1 MKRFALLLLSIL
13 PLTTFA
19 QTVITDASIQAG
31 QTLAISG
38 QVTLDG
44 FVFVEDGATLII
56 EPGTVV
62 RGKETPTSGD
72 LTSALIISRGG
83 RIYADGTAENPI
95 IFTAETDDLANPND
109 LTFEDRGLWGG
120 LIVLGRA
127 RTNRG
132 IDGQIEGI
140 PSTEIRAAYGGND
153 DHDNSGV
160 IRYVSVR
167 HGGAEL
173 APGDEINGVS
183 LAAVGDQT
191 IFEHV
196 EVYANLDDGFEWFG
210 GTVNSRYLVA
220 AFCADD
226 SFDYD
231 EGWRG
236 KNQFWLGFQAPDFA
250 GRIGE
255 HDGGTVNETGTPYAT
270 PWIYNATYI
279 GGGATSSPQGD
290 GDNALLFRDNAGGHY
305 ANSIITE
312 YNGQSAGRGISVE
325 DIAGEDSRSRM
336 ESGELTIANNI
347 WWNFAAGNNLEQF
360 ATQDF
365 VRAHLTANNNQ
376 IVDPRLRFIDRAAN
390 GQFDP
395 RPSLAG
401 PAAHGAIAPTL
412 PFFHTTSYYGAFDPR
427 GDNWMM
433 GWTALWDE
441 NHLSASNSDADQLWL
456 NHITPNTD
464 FATRI
469 VAVNSGAAAATVTL
483 HAFDNTGAAT
493 STQNLQ
499 INAGA
504 TSNQTSA
511 AIFGA
516 AAVSHIRVEAPQTVG
531 VAAAY
536 KANSGVGASA
546 LVNASGVM
554 GHSFVMVPG
563 ETDVVFDGAAI
574 VNHGASAAQVTVA
587 YLNAAGAVL
596 SQATIAQALAPH
608 AKALYVIAPPN
619 GTASVRI
626 EGNQSLG
633 VVFLRG
639 TKPGTQGPTFLYE
652 VAPTSVED

>member
-1 MKRFALLLLSIL
+1 MKRFALLLLLIM
-13 PLTTFA
+13 PVFTFA
-19 QTVITDASIQAG
+19 QTVVTDASINAG
-31 QTLAISG
+31 ETVVLSG
-38 QVTLDG
+38 EVLLDG
-44 FVFVEDGATLII
+44 FVFVEEGATLII

-62 RGKETPTSGD
+62 RGKETPTSSD
-72 LTSALIISRGG
+72 LTSALIIARGA
-83 RIYADGTAENPI
+83 RIFADGTAENPI
-95 IFTAETDDLANPND
+95 IFTAETDDLSNPND

-120 LIVLGRA
+120 LLILGRA

-140 PSTEIRAAYGGND
+140 PSTETRAAYGGND

-160 IRYVSVR
+160 IRYVSLR
-167 HGGAEL
+167 HGGGEL

-183 LAAVGDQT
+183 FAAVGDQT
-191 IFEHV
+191 VVEHV

-210 GTVNSRYLVA
+210 GTVNTRYLVA

-226 SFDYD
+226 CFDYD

-236 KNQFWLGFQAPDFA
+236 KNQFWLGLQGPDFA

-255 HDGGTVNETGTPYAT
+255 HDGGTVDETGTPYAT

-279 GGGATSSPQGD
+279 GAGVTAAPQGD
-290 GDNALLFRDNAGGHY
+290 GDNALIFRDNAGGHY
-305 ANSIITE
+305 ANSIITQ

-325 DIAGEDSRSRM
+325 DIAGEDSRSRL
-336 ESGELTIANNI
+336 EQGELTIVNNL
-347 WWNFAAGNNLEQF
+347 WWGFAAGNNLEQF

-365 VRAHLTANNNQ
+365 VRAHLQANNNQ
-376 IVDPRLRFIDRAAN
+376 IVDPELRFIDRTAT

-412 PFFHTTSYYGAFDPR
+412 TFFHTTEFYGAFDPR

-469 VAVNSGAAAATVTL
+469 VAVNSGAVAADVVL
-483 HAFDNTGAAT
+483 HAYDQSGAALT
-493 STQNLQ
+493 TQTVQ
-499 INAGA
+499 VAAGA
-504 TSNQTSA
+504 TSDQNSA
-511 AIFGA
+511 GIFGA
-516 AAVSHIRVEAPQTVG
+516 AAVSHIRVEAPQAVG

-546 LVNASGVM
+546 FVNANGTT

-563 ETDVVFDGAAI
+563 ESDVVFDGAAI
-574 VNHGASAAQVTVA
+574 VNHGSAAANVTVA
-587 YLNAAGAVL
+587 YLNAAGSVL
-596 SQATIAQALAPH
+596 SQAVVADALATN
-608 AKALYVIAPPN
+608 AKALYVINPPA
-619 GTASVRI
+619 GTASVRF

-639 TKPGTQGPTFLYE
+639 TQPGTQGPTFLYE
-652 VAPTSVED
+652 VAPTSVD

>member
-13 PLTTFA
+13 PMTTFA
-19 QTVITDASIQAG
+19 QTVLNDASIQAG

-38 QVTLDG
+38 EVILDG
-44 FVFVEDGATLII
+44 LVFVEEGATLII

-62 RGKETPTSGD
+62 RGKETPTTGD
-72 LTSALIISRGG
+72 LTSALIITRGA
-83 RIYADGTAENPI
+83 RLYADGTAENPI

-109 LTFEDRGLWGG
+109 LTYEDRGLWGG
-120 LIVLGRA
+120 LLILGRA

-140 PSTEIRAAYGGND
+140 PSTESRAAYGGSD

-160 IRYVSVR
+160 IRYVSLR

-191 IFEHV
+191 ILEHV

-231 EGWRG
+231 EGFRG
-236 KNQFWLGFQAPDFA
+236 KNQFWLGLQSPDYA

-255 HDGGTVNETGTPYAT
+255 HDGGTVDETGTPYAT

-279 GGGATSSPQGD
+279 GAGVSAAPQGD

-305 ANSIITE
+305 ANSIITQ
-312 YNGQSAGRGISVE
+312 YNGQAAGRGISVE

-336 ESGELTIANNI
+336 EHGDLTIVNNI
-347 WWNFAAGNNLEQF
+347 WWGFAAGNNLEQW

-365 VRAHLTANNNQ
+365 VRAHLQANNNQ
-376 IVDPRLRFIDRAAN
+376 IVDPQLRFIDRNAD

-401 PAAHGAIAPTL
+401 PAAHGAIAPAN
-412 PFFHTTSYYGAFDPR
+412 PFFHTTHYYGAFDPR

-469 VAVNSGAAAATVTL
+469 VAVNTGAQAAAVTL
-483 HAFDNTGAAT
+483 HAYDKDGA
-493 STQNLQ
+493 SLSSQVLQ
-499 INAGA
+499 LNAGA
-504 TSNQTSA
+504 TANQTSA

-516 AAVSHIRVEAPQTVG
+516 AAVSHIRVEGPQSVG

-546 LVNASGVM
+546 LVNANGTT
-554 GHSFVMVPG
+554 GHTFVMVPG
-563 ETDVVFDGAAI
+563 ETDVVFDGAAV
-574 VNHGASAAQVTVA
+574 VNHGSAAAHVTVA

-596 SQATIAQALAPH
+596 SQAVVADALPTH
-608 AKALYVIAPPN
+608 AKALYVINPPT

-639 TKPGTQGPTFLYE
+639 TKAGTQGPTFLYE
-652 VAPTSVED
+652 VVPTAVED